1 MDSSPRA
8 LNIPNGVLFAG
19 LLMFAVHLL
28 RVSLPTDEGFALL
41 VSLAFVP
48 ARYSGVS
55 GIPGGQWSDVT
66 SFITYMFV
74 HGSWTHL
81 VVNLLWMLAFGSAV
95 AKRIGT
101 FPFLLFSALCGV
113 AGALVHL
120 ALHFGEAIPVVGASA
135 AISGQMAAAV
145 RFMFGAREG
154 PAWFSRDVKSIPLA
168 GISKTLANPRFLGFL
183 TVWVLLNLLF
193 GLGGVQLEAGGSSIA
208 WEAHIG
214 GFLCGLFS
222 IGMFDT
228 LTRARDSHRM
238 L

>member
-19 LLMFAVHLL
+19 LLMFAVHVL
-28 RVSLPTDEGFALL
+28 RVSLPDEEGFALL
-41 VSLAFVP
+41 VSLAFIP
-48 ARYSGVS
+48 ARYAGVS
-55 GIPGGQWSDVT
+55 GIPGGQWSEVT

-74 HGSWTHL
+74 HGGWTHL

-101 FPFLLFSALCGV
+101 MPFLFFSALCGI

-120 ALHFGEAIPVVGASA
+120 AFHFGEAIPVVGASA
-135 AISGQMAAAV
+135 AISGQMAAAL
-145 RFMFGAREG
+145 RFMFGAGARPTWLSE
-154 PAWFSRDVKSIPLA
+154 DVKSMPLA
-168 GISKTLANPRFLGFL
+168 GISKTLANPQFLGFL
-183 TVWVLLNLLF
+183 AVWVLLNLLF

-214 GFLCGLFS
+214 GFLFGLFA
-222 IGMFDT
+222 IGLFDR
-228 LTRARDSHRM
+228 LVQQRDSRRA
-238 L
+238 